1 MNKPINFFSRVLCA
15 LMLCAGLTFVGCT
28 EDPLE
33 GVEDIEQGGNNNGN
47 ENGDESGGNEDGGNE
62 DGGEDNGG
70 QETPAPELSAELT
83 LGQVTATTAAFTGN
97 ITVPDPKQSP
107 TKVVVYYSD
116 AETFNMS
123 SAQKAYTTSFD
134 ADLNFAVNLTG
145 LKHSTKYSYCMLA
158 EVKPETIESEVLSF
172 TTSELT
178 VDNVVA
184 TADTFTAE
192 IAGVVSG
199 VYDADRELIK
209 VGVIYSNVAGKVE
222 SGEGT
227 KSNAAEITSDGAVS
241 FTLKNL
247 SAGTKYYYAFYF
259 LQNKEY
265 SYGEASEFATVQ
277 HPYDLQQDLDFA
289 SATDLSSSASANC
302 YIVSESGLYKFKTV
316 KGNSTE
322 SVGSVTAAS
331 ILWETFGTS
340 ETPAYFDLIKAFDYK
355 DGYIAFETADTF
367 KEGNA
372 VIAAKDES
380 GKILW
385 SWHIWM
391 TDQPEGQEY
400 YNNAGTVMDRNLGA
414 ISATPGE
421 VGTLGLIYQWGRK
434 DPFLG
439 SSSISSGDV
448 AKSTISWPSPAQSNA
463 TRGTIEFAVNNPTT
477 YITCNGMNSDW
488 YYTGAYSTDNTRWT
502 ATSKTVY
509 DPCPAGWRVP
519 EGGENGVWAKALGSD
534 SYFSGYPFDDT
545 NKGMNFSGKFGSA
558 ETIWYPAPGI
568 RSVGE
573 GGLIQVGLRGYYWSA
588 SPWRYYEDYSG
599 AYMLSTFSSGS
610 VTPSD
615 GEDRAVG
622 QALRCVKE

>member
-1 MNKPINFFSRVLCA
+1 MKKSINFFSRVLCA

-33 GVEDIEQGGNNNGN
+33 GVEDIGQGGNENSGENGN
-47 ENGDESGGNEDGGNE
+47 ENGGGNE

-83 LGQVTATTAAFTGN
+83 LGQVTATTAAFTGQ
-97 ITVPDPKQSP
+97 IIVPDSKQTPSM
-107 TKVVVYYSD
+107 VVIYYSD
-116 AETFNMS
+116 AETFNVS
-123 SAQKAYTTSFD
+123 SAQRAYTTKFD
-134 ADLNFAVNLTG
+134 ADLNFAINLSG
-145 LKHSTKYSYCMLA
+145 LKHSTTYNYCMVA
-158 EVKPETIESEVLSF
+158 DVKNEKIESEVLSF
-172 TTSELT
+172 ATSNVTFSDVT
-178 VDNVVA
+178 V
-184 TADTFTAE
+184 TSDTFTAE
-192 IAGVVSG
+192 LTAVVSG
-199 VYDADRELIK
+199 LYDVDKELIK
-209 VGVIYSNVAGKVE
+209 AGLVYSSTAGKVE
-222 SGEGT
+222 TGDGT
-227 KSNAAEITSDGAVS
+227 KLTASEITPEGAVS
-241 FTLKNL
+241 FSLKNL
-247 SAGTKYYYAFYF
+247 SAGTKYYYCFSL
-259 LQNKEY
+259 LQDKEY
-265 SYGEASEFATVQ
+265 SYSEVAEFTTLQ
-277 HPYDLQQDLDFA
+277 HPYDLQQDLDFS
-289 SATDLSSSASANC
+289 SATDLSSSATANC
-302 YIVSESGLYKFKTV
+302 YIVSDSGLYKFKTV
-316 KGNSTE
+316 KGNSNE
-322 SVGSVTAAS
+322 SVGSAVSAS

-340 ETPAYFDLIKAFDYK
+340 ETPAYFDLIKGFSYK
-355 DGYIAFETADTF
+355 DGYIAFQTTDTF

-400 YNNAGTVMDRNLGA
+400 YNNAGVVMDRNLGA
-414 ISATPGE
+414 TSATPGE

-439 SSSISSGDV
+439 SSSLSSSDV
-448 AKSTISWPSPAQSNA
+448 AKSTITWPSPAQSNA
-463 TRGTIEFAVNNPTT
+463 TRGTIEYAVNNPTVYVT
-477 YITCNGMNSDW
+477 GNGINSDW

-519 EGGENGVWAKALGSD
+519 EGGENGLWAKATGSD
-534 SYFSGYPFDDT
+534 SYFSGYPFDAT

-558 ETIWYPAPGI
+558 ETIWYPAAGY

-622 QALRCVKE
+622 QAIRCVQE